1 MQLVGMLPV
10 SHKLSYKPESIWS
23 VLLSKF
29 TALQNITREMTVENP
44 GRILWRQ
51 FYSERVEQKKIYVE
65 TFETDAYSHII
76 IFHFLQ
82 LYNHSLFCGDFISKR
97 AYQSDQYT
105 GKFCCVY
112 SMRISLGQHADL
124 WW

>member
-51 FYSERVEQKKIYVE
+51 FYSERVERKKFMSRHLKRMHTLTSLSS
-65 TFETDAYSHII
+65 TFYSCTTTVSSVVTSYPSVHINRI
-76 IFHFLQ
+76 NTPANFVA
-82 LYNHSLFCGDFISKR
+82 FIP
-97 AYQSDQYT
+97 
-105 GKFCCVY
+105 
-112 SMRISLGQHADL
+112 
-124 WW
+124 